1 MNETIKAVRRKHGE
15 ALSDV
20 GAFGVEAAKK
30 PRAFHRSFPTY
41 KETPLENLK
50 NLAQALGISDV
61 FVKDESKRFGLNAFK
76 GLGASYCLGNLAAEQ
91 LALPVEELSY
101 ARLTDSAARKTLA
114 KLTVVTATD
123 GNHGRGIAWTAK
135 ELGIHAVVYMPKGS
149 APERLENI
157 QKLGAKAA
165 ITDFNYDDT
174 VRFANEQAQK
184 NGWILAQDTAWEGY
198 QKIPRWIMQ
207 GYTTMT
213 AEAAEQLPEKPS
225 HIFLQA
231 GVGAMAGAVAGF
243 FASLYGKERP
253 TVVIVEPNK
262 ADCIYRTAAADD
274 GQLHFVAGD
283 MASIMAGLCCGEPC
297 SIGWDILKDHA
308 DVFASVPDWVAAKGM
323 RILSSPLGEDPR
335 IISGESGAA
344 TLGFLA
350 ESLQNE
356 ALAEMRQMLALDA
369 KSRVLCFSTEG
380 DTDRENYRRIV
391 WDGLCPSF

>member
-1 MNETIKAVRRKHGE
+1 MNETIKAVRRRHGK

-20 GAFGVEAAKK
+20 SAFGVEEAKK
-30 PRAFHRSFPTY
+30 ARAFHRSFPTY
-41 KETPLENLK
+41 KETPLESLK

-184 NGWILAQDTAWEGY
+184 NGWTLTQDTAWEGY

-207 GYTTMT
+207 GYTTMA
-213 AEAAEQLPEKPS
+213 AEAAEQLPEKPT

-274 GQLHFVAGD
+274 GQLHFVTGD

-380 DTDRENYRRIV
+380 DTDRENYQRIV

>member
-1 MNETIKAVRRKHGE
+1 MNETIKAVRRRHGTS
-15 ALSDV
+15 LSDV
-20 GAFGVEAAKK
+20 SAFGVEEAKK
-30 PRAFHRSFPTY
+30 ARAFHRSFPTY
-41 KETPLENLK
+41 KETPLESLK

-76 GLGASYCLGNLAAEQ
+76 GLGASYCLGNLAAEH

-184 NGWILAQDTAWEGY
+184 NGWILTQDTAWEGY

-207 GYTTMT
+207 GYTTMA
-213 AEAAEQLPEKPS
+213 AEAAEQLPKKPT

-231 GVGAMAGAVAGF
+231 GVGAMSGAVAGF

-274 GQLHFVAGD
+274 GQLHFVTGD